1 MCLLYKTH
9 FLLKCCF
16 FVWKMIQLLQILILY
31 WGNIMAKET
40 IQNIREAELKAKELV
55 KDAETQKASILEQ
68 AKADG
73 AAIKKEILDE
83 AAKRAKAAVD
93 EVEQTREKVLEVAGL
108 QAENII
114 AQFREKAK
122 GKREEAINLVISE
135 IA

>member
-1 MCLLYKTH
+1 
-9 FLLKCCF
+9 
-16 FVWKMIQLLQILILY
+16 
-31 WGNIMAKET
+31 MAKET

-108 QAENII
+108 RAENVI
-114 AQFREKAK
+114 AQFQEKAK

>member
-1 MCLLYKTH
+1 
-9 FLLKCCF
+9 
-16 FVWKMIQLLQILILY
+16 
-31 WGNIMAKET
+31 MAKET

-73 AAIKKEILDE
+73 AAIKSEILGE
-83 AAKRAKAAVD
+83 AAKHAKAAVD
-93 EVEQTREKVLEVAGL
+93 EVEKTREKVLEVAGL
-108 QAENII
+108 RAENVI
-114 AQFREKAK
+114 AQFEEKAK